1 MMETLRFNIKIGKL
15 VDDDDYADIDNQA
28 RNVTENNL
36 GQYFDLFACEIT
48 NSIVDLAAKSHM
60 VITINSAFD
69 VATSS
74 TKGSATYTQVND
86 FVNSLAGRPITV
98 ERTDQLGSVITVF
111 DGYIYES
118 PADIQVKSSTQI
130 ILTCCTKLAQLMD
143 MSANASWYDSL
154 RKYKNPF
161 SSISGSTVNKAD
173 LLAGIFDGTLL
184 SGTTIKFI
192 DGNFKPLPD
201 LLWAVIPPNAAKLQI
216 LREILIAYNRI
227 IYQADNGNVIV
238 QPLFI
243 DDMVAPADDINILA
257 GIPSWNVD
265 CKSNYGTWMQ
275 VSGINS
281 AAKTINR
288 VDVMFAVDPTVAVY
302 GNDEIDNSGSYIY
315 CSSPKTQI
323 SGTTS
328 KIVRVNNSLD
338 YADIYKSSVRLY
350 NSGKWVK
357 PVQRVVSIDNALNDS
372 IMANLLVFDYSYSNV
387 FFSKQKQ
394 SNGWAQ
400 FYSQLF
406 LAEENTTNYNAT
418 VLYDYYAMASL
429 DSPLCQI
436 VSITNYGVIDYPQM
450 LVSSTTLSFDAEK
463 GSLYTI
469 NTVPLLSI
477 TAAWAKISS

>member
-1 MMETLRFNIKIGKL
+1 MTLEELKQAYEDFGKKIAEFEEQGTSGDIKQGQEYWHI
-15 VDDDDYADIDNQA
+15 
-28 RNVTENNL
+28 NL
-36 GQYFDLFACEIT
+36 FGEIQ
-48 NSIVDLAAKSHM
+48 H
-60 VITINSAFD
+60 
-69 VATSS
+69 
-74 TKGSATYTQVND
+74 
-86 FVNSLAGRPITV
+86 
-98 ERTDQLGSVITVF
+98 
-111 DGYIYES
+111 
-118 PADIQVKSSTQI
+118 
-130 ILTCCTKLAQLMD
+130 
-143 MSANASWYDSL
+143 
-154 RKYKNPF
+154 
-161 SSISGSTVNKAD
+161 
-173 LLAGIFDGTLL
+173 
-184 SGTTIKFI
+184 
-192 DGNFKPLPD
+192 
-201 LLWAVIPPNAAKLQI
+201 
-216 LREILIAYNRI
+216 EI
-227 IYQADNGNVIV
+227 
-238 QPLFI
+238 
-243 DDMVAPADDINILA
+243 
-257 GIPSWNVD
+257 W
-265 CKSNYGTWMQ
+265 
-275 VSGINS
+275 
-281 AAKTINR
+281 
-288 VDVMFAVDPTVAVY
+288 

-429 DSPLCQI
+429 DSPLCQV